1 MVASPRSLAMAP
13 NTQRIIDAI
22 NDMQSK
28 MKVSQ
33 NNPPHNR
40 CPTTDMHSCEDDI
53 KTINFDNG

>member
-1 MVASPRSLAMAP
+1 MAP

-40 CPTTDMHSCEDDI
+40 CPTTDMHGCEDDI